1 MLYLNL
7 NPVLRLRGIE
17 KPFSFLVRS
26 GFSNHTAHYL
36 LSTSPRA
43 IRLDHLEKLCLLLR
57 CVPNDII
64 GWRPDPDTFIDDNT
78 PLKNLRDNESS
89 SFDLKSTLMN
99 LPLNELRSLSEKIH
113 RNASDENL
121 NKTE

>member
-17 KPFSFLVRS
+17 KPYSFLVRS

-36 LSTSPRA
+36 LSASPRA
-43 IRLDHLEKLCLLLR
+43 IRLDHLEKLCLLLK
-57 CVPNDII
+57 CVPNDIL
-64 GWRPDPDTFIDDNT
+64 GWKPDPDTLFDVNT
-78 PLKNLRDNESS
+78 PLKNLVFNESS

-99 LPLNELRSLSEKIH
+99 LPINELRSLSEKL
-113 RNASDENL
+113 RSDSSEENL
-121 NKTE
+121 